1 MSTKKSLWTLFGILV
16 IAGWLL
22 GSAIQAGAET
32 LIYKAYHYAEK
43 TENVLV
49 GDVENHSLQL
59 ATRRVFFIFE
69 NGEVATGTLSNI
81 GDYIGSS
88 GTLTSYGTITFADGS
103 AIFIKREVKVVEG
116 KTTATKGQIAKGTG
130 RFQAIKGTQETKTKL
145 LPLEKGEV
153 GQKGISEGAI
163 NYTLPPK

>member
-1 MSTKKSLWTLFGILV
+1 MAIRKSMLILFGILLITAWV
-16 IAGWLL
+16 L

-59 ATRRVFFIFE
+59 ATRRVFYIFE

-81 GDYIGSS
+81 GDFIGTS

-103 AIFIKREVKVVEG
+103 AIFIKREVKIVEG
-116 KTTATKGQIAKGTG
+116 KTSATKGQITKGTG
-130 RFQAIKGTQETKTKL
+130 RFLGIKGTQEVKTKF